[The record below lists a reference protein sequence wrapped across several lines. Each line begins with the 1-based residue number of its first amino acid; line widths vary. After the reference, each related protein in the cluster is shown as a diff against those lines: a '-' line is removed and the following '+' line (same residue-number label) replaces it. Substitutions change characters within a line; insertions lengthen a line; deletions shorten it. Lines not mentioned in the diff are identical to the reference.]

1 MTKYILAVVIVLS
14 LLLVL
19 GCSEISERTGTS
31 SRASFEILREAE
43 LGSEWKMNQM
53 RIELG
58 AGDEF
63 LILLKLADGDKADGY
78 FYLEEGDDVDFLIEG
93 TSLIYQ
99 SIPSDMA
106 TTKVSSDRFS
116 FVADQDQGNPY
127 TLTFRNPADN
137 SQEKSLLVAFLEII
151 YPATGSMFLPLEA
164 W

>member
-19 GCSEISERTGTS
+19 GCSEISERTDTS

>member
-1 MTKYILAVVIVLS
+1 MTKRILAVVIVLS

-19 GCSEISERTGTS
+19 GCSEISELTGTS
-31 SRASFEILREAE
+31 SQANFEILREAE
-43 LGSEWKMNQM
+43 LGSKWNMNQM

-78 FYLEEGDDVDFLIEG
+78 FYLEEGDGVDFLIEG

-99 SIPSDMA
+99 SIPPNMA
-106 TTKVSSDRFS
+106 TTRISSDRFS
-116 FVADQDQGNPY
+116 FVANQDQGNPY
-127 TLTFRNPADN
+127 TLTFRNPVDD
-137 SQEKSLLVAFLEII
+137 SQEKSQVVVFLEII
-151 YPATGSMFLPLEA
+151 YPSTGSMFLPLEA

>member
-1 MTKYILAVVIVLS
+1 MTKHILAVVIVLS
-14 LLLVL
+14 LLLVP

-99 SIPSDMA
+99 SIPSNMA
-106 TTKVSSDRFS
+106 TTRISSDRFS
-116 FVADQDQGNPY
+116 FVAGQDQGNPY
-127 TLTFRNPADN
+127 TLTFRNPDDD
-137 SQEKSLLVAFLEII
+137 SQEKSKVVAFLEII